1 MRRPRFV
8 KRVGLRQFAVTAFGV
23 LVLPDCPLQVQ
34 NFRLCLAFRGWNLK
48 YCLFLSG
55 QNGQETQVGI
65 FQRPFRVLEWNQN
78 YDNNTVIQRFH
89 EIFLTLHGV
98 FRFVIINDHC
108 TQIGFNFNHT
118 ATVLI
123 VIG

>member
-8 KRVGLRQFAVTAFGV
+8 KQAGLLQFAVTAFGV

-34 NFRLCLAFRGWNLK
+34 NFRLCLAFHGWNWK

-55 QNGQETQVGI
+55 QNGQETRVGI
-65 FQRPFRVLEWNQN
+65 FQRPFRVLETNQN
-78 YDNNTVIQRFH
+78 YDDVKQRFH

>member
-8 KRVGLRQFAVTAFGV
+8 KRVGLLQFAVTVFGA

-34 NFRLCLAFRGWNLK
+34 NFRLCLAFHGWNWK

-55 QNGQETQVGI
+55 QNGQETRVGI
-65 FQRPFRVLEWNQN
+65 FQRPFRVLETNQN
-78 YDNNTVIQRFH
+78 YDDVKQRFH

>member
-8 KRVGLRQFAVTAFGV
+8 KQAGLQLFAVTAFEE

-34 NFRLCLAFRGWNLK
+34 NFRLCWAFRGWNWK

-55 QNGQETQVGI
+55 QNGQETLVGI
-65 FQRPFRVLEWNQN
+65 FQRPFRVLEMNQN
-78 YDNNTVIQRFH
+78 YDDVKVILRFH
-89 EIFLTLHGV
+89 EIILTLHGV

-118 ATVLI
+118 ATVLV